1 MMCTHRHT
9 NFVKTNFWNN
19 AFFVKDFLKFPSDAK
34 FRETARQNWE
44 ILRYVEHSA
53 HAHNIFSK
61 LFLIFKITIFYE
73 KYGLFWF
80 WVHFQH
86 VETSVPRA
94 KFSEFLNHISGCLHN
109 FCQTCMTVSLKVFDM
124 NYFSLKFLGL
134 GCIWTVPLKLENF
147 MLVKVDGFWVK
158 ITKIDSDFGFWNLAP
173 KKSKSSNFDEH
184 EIFEF

>member
-1 MMCTHRHT
+1 MICTHRHT
-9 NFVKTNFWNN
+9 NYLKIIFWNN
-19 AFFVKDFLKFPSDAK
+19 AFFVKDFLKLPSEAK

-73 KYGLFWF
+73 KNGLFWF

-94 KFSEFLNHISGCLHN
+94 KFSEFLTHISGYLHN
-109 FCQTCMTVSLKVFDM
+109 FFFRPVWLYLQ
-124 NYFSLKFLGL
+124 KFL
-134 GCIWTVPLKLENF
+134 IWTTFRWN
-147 MLVKVDGFWVK
+147 FWVWPPYER
-158 ITKIDSDFGFWNLAP
+158 FL
-173 KKSKSSNFDEH
+173 
-184 EIFEF
+184 

>member
-1 MMCTHRHT
+1 MGKNKCTHRHT
-9 NFVKTNFWNN
+9 KFLKINFWNN

-53 HAHNIFSK
+53 HAHNMFSK

-73 KYGLFWF
+73 KYGHFWF

-109 FCQTCMTVSLKVFDM
+109 FFADPYLKNFV
-124 NYFSLKFLGL
+124 
-134 GCIWTVPLKLENF
+134 IWTTF
-147 MLVKVDGFWVK
+147 RWIFY
-158 ITKIDSDFGFWNLAP
+158 TCAP
-173 KKSKSSNFDEH
+173 YERYL
-184 EIFEF
+184 